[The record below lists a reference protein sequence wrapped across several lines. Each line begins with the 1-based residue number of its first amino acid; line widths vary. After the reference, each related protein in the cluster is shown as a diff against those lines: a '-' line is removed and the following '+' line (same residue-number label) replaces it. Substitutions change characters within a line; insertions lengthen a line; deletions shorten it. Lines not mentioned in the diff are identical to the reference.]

1 VDEFQRSTKAIEQ
14 LAFWSKAV
22 GPTVSSRFCSNAA
35 GKSSVQ
41 LEQLCPAAEL
51 KATFD
56 IVTRVILNQSAVHVG
71 SAALT
76 QTKTAS
82 SHLLEQYAIWW
93 SEATVI
99 VDA

>member
-1 VDEFQRSTKAIEQ
+1 MDEFQRSTKAIEQ

-56 IVTRVILNQSAVHVG
+56 IVTRVILNQPYM
-71 SAALT
+71 SAAPR
-76 QTKTAS
+76 
-82 SHLLEQYAIWW
+82 
-93 SEATVI
+93 
-99 VDA
+99 